1 MLKKILIIIPA
12 RKGSKRIKNKNL
24 VKVLN
29 KPLITWT
36 IHYAKKVKKKNYDL
50 VVTSDCQKIKK
61 ICNKEKVIFL
71 DRPKKIS
78 KDHTSIHEVI
88 FHTYDILN
96 QDYKYIIL
104 LQPTS
109 PLRNL
114 DLVNKSIN
122 ILDKNKNFDSLTH
135 LAKDYSFT
143 GKVVNNRWLPDYDLN
158 NRSQDINEKFLPTG
172 NLYVYRSHLYKNKI
186 RAPKKTYGLISN
198 DEKWVDID
206 YQKDLMILDFYL
218 KQLKN
223 KKKFLIK

>member
-36 IHYAKKVKKKNYDL
+36 IDYAKKVKKKYYDL
-50 VVTSDCQKIKK
+50 VVTSDCQKIQK
-61 ICNKEKVIFL
+61 ICKKEDVFFL
-71 DRPKKIS
+71 DRPKKLS

-88 FHTYDILN
+88 FHAIDSLN
-96 QDYKYIIL
+96 QDYKYIVL

-114 DLVNKSIN
+114 DLVNKSIK
-122 ILDKNKNFDSLTH
+122 ILDKNKKFDSLTH
-135 LAKDYSFT
+135 LAKDSSFT
-143 GKVVNNRWLPDYDLN
+143 GKVINNRWIPDYDLN
-158 NRSQDINEKFLPTG
+158 KRSQDINEKFLPTG

-186 RAPKKTYGLISN
+186 RTPKKTYGLILHN
-198 DEKWVDID
+198 EKWVDID
-206 YQKDLMILDFYL
+206 YQKDLMLLDFYL

-223 KKKFLIK
+223 KKFF